1 MTNILTIV
9 FANQNGEIE
18 SGEFSV
24 PMVPAAG
31 GCFLVGNSGPDKQQ
45 NTGDEQGA
53 FICTNQ

>member
-1 MTNILTIV
+1 MTNMLAIV

-18 SGEFSV
+18 SEEFSV

-31 GCFLVGNSGPDKQQ
+31 GCFLVGNSGPDRQQ

-53 FICTNQ
+53 FICTN